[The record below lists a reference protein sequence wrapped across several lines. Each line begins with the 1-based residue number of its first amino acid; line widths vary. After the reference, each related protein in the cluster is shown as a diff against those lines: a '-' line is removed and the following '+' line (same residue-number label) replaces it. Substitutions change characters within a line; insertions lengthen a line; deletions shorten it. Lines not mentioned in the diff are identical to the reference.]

1 MPIII
6 SVYNQNLYTYMRI
19 SGFKYRCTCRQVLN
33 LFLALLIAS
42 FGTDNLPEGEEEAA
56 APNKLQEAI
65 SRFSR

>member
-1 MPIII
+1 
-6 SVYNQNLYTYMRI
+6 MRI